1 MRRNK
6 QFNPLMLVLSI
17 VLGAAAWFVCA
28 ALYGALVDT
37 VSGPI
42 LMGLVFGVLALV
54 MAVGVFL
61 ISSLS
66 GTFEKNVI
74 TGGSTGSALGFL
86 IVAVL
91 LVGVLGALFQWL
103 YSLRFRIASAQP
115 TSYVFL
121 IDNSGSMSEN
131 DPRQLRY
138 DAIEEVLRGQDADF
152 PYMVYG
158 FADSVELM
166 REMRPANRETG
177 KLDGI
182 SSGGTAIRN
191 VLSRVI
197 DDYEAGRWDGGSVP
211 KVVMLTDGLPT
222 DFEFFSQLEPI
233 LRQYTRR
240 GITISTV
247 GLGDADVALMEG
259 IADSTGGVFVDVSD
273 ASMLAQAMASA
284 AARHSSDDLV
294 TTRHNSG
301 SLGLLFGLLRV
312 LFITVLGAA
321 IGLIAGAAYGQ
332 TESMSIVLVSSIVK
346 SLIGALLLEVCTSLL
361 GLPDRVLWFI
371 LWVLI
376 AALLCTKTAALKRG
390 PERPRGPTRPKRR
403 GGISNRDLT
412 RF

>member
-1 MRRNK
+1 MRRSK
-6 QFNPLMLVLSI
+6 QFNAPMLAFSI
-17 VLGAAAWFVCA
+17 VLGVVAWFACA
-28 ALYGALVDT
+28 ALYNALVDT
-37 VSGPI
+37 VSGTL
-42 LMGLVFGVLALV
+42 LMGLVFGILALV

-74 TGGSTGSALGFL
+74 TGGSAGSVLGIL
-86 IVAVL
+86 IIAVL
-91 LVGVLGALFQWL
+91 LVGALGALFQWI

-115 TSYVFL
+115 SSYVFL
-121 IDNSGSMSEN
+121 IDNSGSMEEN

-138 DAIEEVLRGQDADF
+138 DAIEEVLKGQDADF

-158 FADSVELM
+158 FADGVELM
-166 REMRPANRETG
+166 RDMQPANRETG
-177 KLDGI
+177 ELEGV
-182 SSGGTAIRN
+182 SSGGTAIYH

-197 DDYEAGRWDGGSVP
+197 DDYEEGRWDGGRMP
-211 KVVMLTDGLPT
+211 KVVMLTDGFPT
-222 DFEFFSQLEPI
+222 DFEFFSQLEPV

-240 GITISTV
+240 GITVSTV

-284 AARHSSDDLV
+284 ISRHTSDDLV

-312 LFITVLGAA
+312 LFITVLGTA

-332 TESMSIVLVSSIVK
+332 TESMSIILVSSVVK

-361 GLPDRVLWFI
+361 GLPDRILWFI

-376 AALLCTKTAALKRG
+376 AALLCTKAAAVRRG